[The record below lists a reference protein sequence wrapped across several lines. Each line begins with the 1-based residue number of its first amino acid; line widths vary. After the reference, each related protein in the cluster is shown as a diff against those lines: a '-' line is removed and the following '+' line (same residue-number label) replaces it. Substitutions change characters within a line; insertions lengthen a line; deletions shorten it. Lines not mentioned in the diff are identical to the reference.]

1 MWPLGEHL
9 GLVQANH
16 RGPGFKSSCCP
27 LSAILRFLAA
37 TSVPLSWEFCWVDIE
52 SAPLGQMEI
61 AGQILSPFCG
71 YVTVWYVCHAAAGGV
86 ASWGTSLGDTEV
98 HHILGYQIH
107 HMPLHGFFSLPLPPL
122 TLVFRGSHSEY
133 LYLALF
139 WIQMRRDGIRL
150 RGLHQGNINHACKTG

>member
-1 MWPLGEHL
+1 MCPHQATAPTELLPQCSCISIMWPPGEHL

-16 RGPGFKSSCCP
+16 RVPGFKSLCSP

-37 TSVPLSWEFCWVDIE
+37 TSVPLSWESCWVDIK
-52 SAPLGQMEI
+52 SASLGQMEI
-61 AGQILSPFCG
+61 TGQILYSFCG

-107 HMPLHGFFSLPLPPL
+107 HMLLHWFFLFPRPHLLLFSVDY
-122 TLVFRGSHSEY
+122 TL
-133 LYLALF
+133 
-139 WIQMRRDGIRL
+139 
-150 RGLHQGNINHACKTG
+150 NICT